1 MVKIIVTIA
10 CAQPCNKFS
19 NLVYLLL
26 SDACYYGDGQ
36 SYHGNIS
43 VTRSGYT
50 CQSWSSQCPHRHY
63 RTPNDFPELK
73 DAGNACRNPGS
84 QAPHGPW
91 CYTTNP
97 SVRWEYCNI
106 TVCPPGKTNLVIG
119 SQVLLFT
126 LIHN

>member
-1 MVKIIVTIA
+1 M
-10 CAQPCNKFS
+10 
-19 NLVYLLL
+19 YLLL
-26 SDACYYGDGQ
+26 LDMCSYGDGQ
-36 SYHGNIS
+36 SYRGNVS

-63 RTPNDFPELK
+63 RTPNYFPELK
-73 DAGNACRNPGS
+73 NAGNACRNPGG

-106 TVCPPGKTNLVIG
+106 PVCSPGKTKLDSPIHLNAYLII
-119 SQVLLFT
+119 QVT
-126 LIHN
+126 RIKQLITKIKYHSI